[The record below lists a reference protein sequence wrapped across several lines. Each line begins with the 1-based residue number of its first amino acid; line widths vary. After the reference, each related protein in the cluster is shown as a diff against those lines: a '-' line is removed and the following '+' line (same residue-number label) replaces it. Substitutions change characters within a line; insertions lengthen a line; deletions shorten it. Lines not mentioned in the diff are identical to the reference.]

1 MQERISDIQRKY
13 VDELMQKKNVVGV
26 GIGLAKENDEYTDEV
41 VLVVMV
47 EKKVDWREL
56 DDTDVIPSE
65 IEGVRVDVQETGQLT
80 TY

>member
-1 MQERISDIQRKY
+1 MQERISEVQHKY
-13 VDELMQKKNVVGV
+13 VDELMAKKNVVGV
-26 GIGLAKENDEYTDEV
+26 GIGLAIENGEYTDEV

-56 DDTDVIPSE
+56 DDADVIPSE

-80 TY
+80 SY